1 MTDDD
6 LRARMRDAD
15 PAASLTPLT
24 PDRVSRLLENT
35 MTSTVQPVDTGRRW
49 LVATAAAIIVIAAA
63 AGIFFLKQTPNPHSG
78 TVAAAPTATP
88 HQTVTRLTVPA
99 NQAKCMAPTADILN
113 RGADLAFEG
122 TVIGIKGDTV
132 VLMPSK
138 HFRGSGDGVIEIP
151 QTSGATEALLGGTTF
166 ETGQKYLVAANQGQ
180 ILVCGYSGVASPELE
195 TLYNQAF

>member
-49 LVATAAAIIVIAAA
+49 LVATAAAIVVIAAA
-63 AGIFFLKQTPNPHSG
+63 AGIFFLKQNPDTHSG
-78 TVAAAPTATP
+78 TVTAAPTAT
-88 HQTVTRLTVPA
+88 HNQTVTRLTVTD
-99 NQAKCMAPTADILN
+99 NQAKCMAPSAELLTRSADI
-113 RGADLAFEG
+113 AFEG
-122 TVIGIKGDTV
+122 TVIGIKGDVV

-138 HFRGSGDGVIEIP
+138 YFRGHGDGVIEIP
-151 QTSGATEALLGGTTF
+151 QTSGASETLLGGTQF
-166 ETGQKYLVAANQGQ
+166 EAGQKYLVAANEGQ